1 MRSLATFSHFE
12 FIMISAF
19 VVFAR
24 DSMESKTRSYLRETQ
39 KLSHYCPFFLHPN
52 KTMIWWRRWPGRLKN
67 SLKIWNCLVGER
79 WTFFGSQK
87 KRLSIK
93 KNEHHINK
101 MWMMNESTILTLTV
115 QYLCRMI
122 LRKKNQLHCVLV
134 LDVNIPSK
142 WHDIHFY
149 LVDSFDSF
157 SSLYLIPY
165 IRLSYHCVMALS
177 KQRDRESENES
188 GRNTRSNIQFKTID
202 QLLLRYK

>member
-24 DSMESKTRSYLRETQ
+24 DSMESKTRSFLRETQ

-93 KNEHHINK
+93 KKRASHQQNVDDEWINDS
-101 MWMMNESTILTLTV
+101 NTDSTIFMSDDFEKKKPTTLCFCFRCQHSVKMTW
-115 QYLCRMI
+115 Y
-122 LRKKNQLHCVLV
+122 
-134 LDVNIPSK
+134 
-142 WHDIHFY
+142 
-149 LVDSFDSF
+149 SFLF
-157 SSLYLIPY
+157 SW
-165 IRLSYHCVMALS
+165 
-177 KQRDRESENES
+177 
-188 GRNTRSNIQFKTID
+188 
-202 QLLLRYK
+202 